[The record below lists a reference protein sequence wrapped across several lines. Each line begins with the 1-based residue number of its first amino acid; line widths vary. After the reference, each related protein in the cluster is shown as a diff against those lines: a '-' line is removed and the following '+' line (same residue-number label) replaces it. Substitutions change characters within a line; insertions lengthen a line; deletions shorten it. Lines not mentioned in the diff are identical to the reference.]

1 MTCFLL
7 INFPRHGSRN
17 EFNFTISSEAIMS
30 SNIWIWKLV
39 VLLTEE
45 HSRSWKKKK
54 NWHGKREVYAYAKTQ
69 SFFTWRKQL
78 AIGMTKE
85 LGTRWGASSQWK
97 YVSYEKVELIDLEEY
112 TNILIFYS
120 KVLVIWFIL
129 IHIYSFDEMFFS
141 LLLYFW
147 MLHLFFFSL
156 WKL

>member
-1 MTCFLL
+1 MNL
-7 INFPRHGSRN
+7 
-17 EFNFTISSEAIMS
+17 EAGLFFS
-30 SNIWIWKLV
+30 LKNTV
-39 VLLTEE
+39 EAE
-45 HSRSWKKKK
+45 KKK
-54 NWHGKREVYAYAKTQ
+54 NWHGNREVYAYAKTQ
-69 SFFTWRKQL
+69 SFFTWHKQL
-78 AIGMTKE
+78 AIGMTKD

-147 MLHLFFFSL
+147 MLHLFFFLFENSNDHLQYWELEKLL
-156 WKL
+156 WQLCFRFS